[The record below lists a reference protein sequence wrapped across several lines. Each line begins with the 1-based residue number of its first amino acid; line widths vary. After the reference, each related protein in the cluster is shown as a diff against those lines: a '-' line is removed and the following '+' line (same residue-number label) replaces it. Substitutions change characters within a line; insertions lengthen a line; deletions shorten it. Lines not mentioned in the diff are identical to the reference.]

1 MGLPKRTLD
10 RMVQRGDFPKA
21 KQFGLKK
28 KSYWL
33 RTDVEAF
40 IKGLE
45 AQNTAASVAPSTLT
59 AARIQKNLA
68 EKKEKV
74 RGNSESMSA

>member
-1 MGLPKRTLD
+1 
-10 RMVQRGDFPKA
+10 MVQRGDFPRA
-21 KQFGLKK
+21 KQFGLQ

-40 IKGLE
+40 IAKLE
-45 AQNTAASVAPSTLT
+45 AQETAPTAELLPLT

-74 RGNSESMSA
+74 RGNSEPTCA